1 MEEINLYDLLRFYTK
16 RWLTIAIAAMIGAII
31 SITYTYFIQQPQY
44 KSSATILLIGADHSG
59 NNQGS
64 VTLNNYVKLFTSRR
78 VLDPVITSSGYSEDY
93 KTLSGNT
100 TAENVKNTDII
111 NVSMS
116 SSDPKTSKILLES
129 AIQEFKEQSKS
140 LYGNS
145 SIRINVVDSPDTS
158 NIPSNIK
165 PVQQVGLA
173 TIAAMALSIIVLFF
187 IYDYKKSQLSTN
199 KKHKI
204 KKIAVR

>member
-1 MEEINLYDLLRFYTK
+1 MEEINLYDLLRFYAK

-44 KSSATILLIGADHSG
+44 KSSATILLVSADHSSS
-59 NNQGS
+59 NQGS

-78 VLDPVITSSGYSEDY
+78 VLDPVITNNDYSEDY

-116 SSDPKTSKILLES
+116 TSNPKTSKALLES
-129 AIQEFKEQSKS
+129 AIQEFEKQSKS

-145 SIRINVVDSPDTS
+145 SVKISVVDSADTP
-158 NIPSNIK
+158 NGPSNIK
-165 PVQQVGLA
+165 PLQQIGLV
-173 TIAAMALSIIVLFF
+173 AAASVALTVIVLFF
-187 IYDYKKSQLSTN
+187 IYDYRKSQLIAQT
-199 KKHKI
+199 KP
-204 KKIAVR
+204 KIAKYN

>member
-1 MEEINLYDLLRFYTK
+1 MEEINLYDLLRFYAK

-44 KSSATILLIGADHSG
+44 KSSATILLVGADHSSS
-59 NNQGS
+59 NQGS

-78 VLDPVITSSGYSEDY
+78 VLDPVITNNDYSEDY

-111 NVSMS
+111 NVSIS
-116 SSDPKTSKILLES
+116 TSNPKTSKALLES
-129 AIQEFKEQSKS
+129 AIQEFEKQSKS

-145 SIRINVVDSPDTS
+145 SVKISVVDSADTPS
-158 NIPSNIK
+158 SPSNIK
-165 PVQQVGLA
+165 PLQQIGLV
-173 TIAAMALSIIVLFF
+173 AAASVTLTVIVLFF
-187 IYDYKKSQLSTN
+187 IYDYRKSQLIAQT
-199 KKHKI
+199 KP
-204 KKIAVR
+204 KIAKYS

>member
-1 MEEINLYDLLRFYTK
+1 MEEINLYDLLRFYAK

-44 KSSATILLIGADHSG
+44 KSSATILLVGTDHSSS
-59 NNQGS
+59 NQGS

-78 VLDPVITSSGYSEDY
+78 VIDPVITNNDYSEDY

-116 SSDPKTSKILLES
+116 TSNPKTSKALLES
-129 AIQEFKEQSKS
+129 AIQEFEKQSKS

-145 SIRINVVDSPDTS
+145 SVKISVVDSADTP
-158 NIPSNIK
+158 NGPSNIK
-165 PVQQVGLA
+165 PLQQIGLV
-173 TIAAMALSIIVLFF
+173 AAASVVLTVIVLFF
-187 IYDYKKSQLSTN
+187 IYDYRKSQLTAQT
-199 KKHKI
+199 KP
-204 KKIAVR
+204 KIAKYN

>member
-1 MEEINLYDLLRFYTK
+1 MDEINLYDLLRFYTK
-16 RWLTIAIAAMIGAII
+16 RWLTIAIAVMIGAII

-59 NNQGS
+59 SNQGS

-78 VLDPVITSSGYSEDY
+78 VLDPVIANNDYSDDY

-116 SSDPKTSKILLES
+116 TSNPKTSKALLES
-129 AIQEFKEQSKS
+129 AIQEFEKQSKS

-145 SIRINVVDSPDTS
+145 SVKISVVDSADTP
-158 NIPSNIK
+158 NGPSNIK
-165 PVQQVGLA
+165 PLQQIGLM
-173 TIAAMALSIIVLFF
+173 TAASMALAIIVLFF
-187 IYDYKKSQLSTN
+187 VYDYRKSQLTTKTKP
-199 KKHKI
+199 KK
-204 KKIAVR
+204 

>member
-1 MEEINLYDLLRFYTK
+1 MEEINLYDLLRFYAK

-44 KSSATILLIGADHSG
+44 KSSATILLVGADRSSS
-59 NNQGS
+59 NQGS

-78 VLDPVITSSGYSEDY
+78 VLDPVITNNDYSEDY

-116 SSDPKTSKILLES
+116 TSNPKTSKALLES
-129 AIQEFKEQSKS
+129 AIQEFEKQSKS

-145 SIRINVVDSPDTS
+145 SVKISVVDSADTPNS
-158 NIPSNIK
+158 PSNIK
-165 PVQQVGLA
+165 PLQQIGLV
-173 TIAAMALSIIVLFF
+173 AAASLALTVIVLFF
-187 IYDYKKSQLSTN
+187 IYDYRKSQLTAQT
-199 KKHKI
+199 KP
-204 KKIAVR
+204 KIAKYN

>member
-1 MEEINLYDLLRFYTK
+1 MEEINLYDLLRFYAK

-44 KSSATILLIGADHSG
+44 KSSATILLVGADHSSS
-59 NNQGS
+59 NQGS

-78 VLDPVITSSGYSEDY
+78 VLDPVITNNEYSEDY

-116 SSDPKTSKILLES
+116 NQPYKNLKSNPNRFTVTALSKLASSTRPTPQTARRISS
-129 AIQEFKEQSKS
+129 RCSKS
-140 LYGNS
+140 
-145 SIRINVVDSPDTS
+145 
-158 NIPSNIK
+158 
-165 PVQQVGLA
+165 A
-173 TIAAMALSIIVLFF
+173 
-187 IYDYKKSQLSTN
+187 
-199 KKHKI
+199 
-204 KKIAVR
+204 

>member
-1 MEEINLYDLLRFYTK
+1 MEEINLYDLLRFYAK

-44 KSSATILLIGADHSG
+44 KSSATILLVGADRSSS
-59 NNQGS
+59 NQGS

-78 VLDPVITSSGYSEDY
+78 VLDPVITNNDYSEDY

-116 SSDPKTSKILLES
+116 TSNPKTSKALLES
-129 AIQEFKEQSKS
+129 AIQEFEKQSKS

-145 SIRINVVDSPDTS
+145 SVKISVVDSADTPNS
-158 NIPSNIK
+158 PSNIK
-165 PVQQVGLA
+165 PLQQIGLV
-173 TIAAMALSIIVLFF
+173 AAASVALTVIVLFF
-187 IYDYKKSQLSTN
+187 IYDYRKSQLTAQT
-199 KKHKI
+199 KP
-204 KKIAVR
+204 KIAKYN

>member
-1 MEEINLYDLLRFYTK
+1 MEEINLYDLLRFYAK

-44 KSSATILLIGADHSG
+44 TSSATILLVGADHSSS
-59 NNQGS
+59 NQGS

-78 VLDPVITSSGYSEDY
+78 VLDPVITNNDYSEDY

-116 SSDPKTSKILLES
+116 TSNPKTSKALLES
-129 AIQEFKEQSKS
+129 AIQEFEKQSKS

-145 SIRINVVDSPDTS
+145 SVKISVVDSADTP
-158 NIPSNIK
+158 NGPSNIK
-165 PVQQVGLA
+165 PLQQIGLV
-173 TIAAMALSIIVLFF
+173 AAASVALTVIVLFF
-187 IYDYKKSQLSTN
+187 IYDYRKSQLTAQT
-199 KKHKI
+199 KP
-204 KKIAVR
+204 KIAKYN

>member
-1 MEEINLYDLLRFYTK
+1 MDEINLYNLLRFYTK
-16 RWLTIAIAAMIGAII
+16 RWLTIAIAVMIGAII
-31 SITYTYFIQQPQY
+31 SITYTYFIQQSQY

-59 NNQGS
+59 SNQGS

-78 VLDPVITSSGYSEDY
+78 VLDPVITNNDYSEDY

-116 SSDPKTSKILLES
+116 TSNPKTSKALLES
-129 AIQEFKEQSKS
+129 AIQEFEKQSKS

-145 SIRINVVDSPDTS
+145 SVKISVVDSADTPNS
-158 NIPSNIK
+158 PSNIK
-165 PVQQVGLA
+165 PLQQIGLVA
-173 TIAAMALSIIVLFF
+173 TASVALTVIVLFF
-187 IYDYKKSQLSTN
+187 IYDYRKSQLTAQT
-199 KKHKI
+199 KP
-204 KKIAVR
+204 KIAKYN